1 MSDLTHEKGTDRL
14 ELGDE
19 VRLNLSERLLRA
31 TLILGFLTVLLVEV
45 WLMVQAW
52 SLMS

>member
-1 MSDLTHEKGTDRL
+1 MSDMTQEKGADRL
-14 ELGDE
+14 ELGEE
-19 VRLNLSERLLRA
+19 VRLNLGERLLRA
-31 TLILGFLTVLLVEV
+31 TLILGFLTFVLVEV